1 MKLVGIIG
9 GMSWESTAEYYR
21 LFNEGV
27 KQRLGGFHSARL
39 LIYSVDFAE
48 IERLQHEGRWDKVA
62 DRMIEAAR
70 ALERAG
76 AELLLLA
83 TNTVHKLAEQIQAAV
98 SIPFLHIADATASR
112 IKEKGIKRVGLLGTK
127 FTMEE
132 DFYKERLRKLHGIE
146 VVIPEAEERDYIH
159 SVIYNELC
167 LGIIKEES
175 RRRFIEII
183 ENLRRRGA
191 EGIVLGCTEIPLL
204 IKQEHV
210 PIPVF
215 DTTRIHVE
223 AALDRALQD

>member
-21 LFNEGV
+21 LFNEGI
-27 KQRLGGFHSARL
+27 KERLGGFHSARL

-48 IERLQHEGRWDKVA
+48 IERLQHEGRWDELA
-62 DRMIEAAR
+62 ERMIEAAR

-76 AELLLLA
+76 AELLILA
-83 TNTVHKLAEQIQAAV
+83 TNTIHKLADRIQAAI

-132 DFYKERLRKLHGIE
+132 DFYRERLRKLHGIE
-146 VVIPEAEERDYIH
+146 VLIPQPDERDYIH

-167 LGIIKEES
+167 LGITKEES

-183 ENLRRRGA
+183 EGLRRRGA

-223 AALDRALQD
+223 AALERALGD